1 MSSLSTIST
10 QELYNLLEEYGIKHG
25 PVVDSTRGLY
35 EKKLKEAMAMGKRGK
50 PTPDKTFYR
59 EEEEEV
65 TYVYRTPVSS
75 DKAGER
81 GSYIRSRPEWT
92 EGKFG
97 HESSYSTPTHLY
109 KRKDFSNEAGLNQF
123 LKPIYRNPTEFSRSK
138 QWRGKTSVSTPQ
150 FLEDR
155 CLDQLELQRGR
166 EGGGGEERGRVAV
179 YSLPQHLPSAFP
191 RRVPVAG
198 MVPSALSLRPGTS
211 QKKSQKPY
219 MYDTPTTYRNSYLT
233 QSTHMKSGQEEPKA
247 PKSSRLIPLW
257 FQFVLFLVVAVILY
271 MVFSNMETN
280 ESFQGIE

>member
-109 KRKDFSNEAGLNQF
+109 KRKDFSNE
-123 LKPIYRNPTEFSRSK
+123 
-138 QWRGKTSVSTPQ
+138 
-150 FLEDR
+150 
-155 CLDQLELQRGR
+155 
-166 EGGGGEERGRVAV
+166 
-179 YSLPQHLPSAFP
+179 
-191 RRVPVAG
+191 
-198 MVPSALSLRPGTS
+198 
-211 QKKSQKPY
+211 PY